1 VSERREEGS
10 RVRGKEAGR
19 SQPRVPRPAD
29 KPQADDEE
37 HVDHLGHM
45 HVHRPDCGHPR
56 VPHEDHE
63 DWVHGQ
69 HRHARHQAH
78 YDEH

>member
-1 VSERREEGS
+1 VSERREGFGTRDRGPES
-10 RVRGKEAGR
+10 VR
-19 SQPRVPRPAD
+19 PRVSRPGNR
-29 KPQADDEE
+29 PQADDEA